1 MHELQLVKKIEH
13 TVRTKGILP
22 DVNAN
27 INRLIYNKIQK
38 EIEKEDA
45 DFFRQLKN
53 ESNWTNQ
60 LKWKILLAFVRNF

>member
-13 TVRTKGILP
+13 TVRMKGILP

-45 DFFRQLKN
+45 DFFRQLKDQN
-53 ESNWTNQ
+53 N
-60 LKWKILLAFVRNF
+60 

>member
-13 TVRTKGILP
+13 TVRTRGILP

-27 INRLIYNKIQK
+27 INRLIHNKIQK

-53 ESNWTNQ
+53 E
-60 LKWKILLAFVRNF
+60 KY